1 MWVGFAKLTSSLK
14 VIIMKMFQLNSDE
27 FFEHSDAAV
36 STEVRA
42 PQENYPEH
50 SHDFYELMI
59 VTKGAGQH
67 VMNNVPTNLSQN
79 YICYVSPRDRHLLE
93 EVDNLYLTNVLF
105 KKTKLSYSPLLKHL
119 LPRDDEQN
127 NSWYVASENMKR
139 VNLLVDQLQQESQLD
154 TLESRLM
161 SEALFQQLVVE
172 ISRGRL
178 TAQSNDEQD
187 NCILKIID
195 WIQINYQQ
203 EFHVGDI
210 SERFNISSRT
220 LSRKIKQVTNLSFN
234 NYIHRVRINKAM
246 DLLHYSEMSIT
257 DIAFHVG
264 YKDSNYFS
272 TKFKRFTSRSPSDFR

>member
-1 MWVGFAKLTSSLK
+1 
-14 VIIMKMFQLNSDE
+14 MKMFQLNSDE

-50 SHDFYELMI
+50 SHDFYELVI

-67 VMNNVPTNLSQN
+67 VINDVPTNLSQN
-79 YICYVSPRDRHLLE
+79 YICYVTPRDRHLLE

-105 KKTKLSYSPLLKHL
+105 KKTRLSYSPLLKHL
-119 LPRDDEQN
+119 LPRDDEKN
-127 NSWYVASENMKR
+127 NSWFVASENMKR
-139 VNLLVDQLQQESQLD
+139 VNLLVNQLQQESQHN

-178 TAQSNDEQD
+178 TAKSNNEHD

-195 WIQINYQQ
+195 WIQANYQQ
-203 EFHVGDI
+203 DFQVGDI
-210 SERFNISSRT
+210 SERFSISSRT
-220 LSRKIKQVTNLSFN
+220 LSRRIKQVTNLSFN
-234 NYIHRVRINKAM
+234 NYVHRVRINKAM
-246 DLLHYSEMSIT
+246 DLLHYSDLSIT
-257 DIAFHVG
+257 DIAFEVG

-272 TKFKRFTSRSPSDFR
+272 TKFKRFTSRTPSEFR